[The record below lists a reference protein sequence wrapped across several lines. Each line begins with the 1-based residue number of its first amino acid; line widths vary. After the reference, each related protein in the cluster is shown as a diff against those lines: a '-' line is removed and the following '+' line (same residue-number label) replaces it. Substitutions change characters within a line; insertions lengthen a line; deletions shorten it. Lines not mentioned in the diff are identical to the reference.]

1 MEKKALTRMQ
11 QELANQVTTTQQ
23 QQHQETLQQ
32 TFTTAQHTHELVQQL
47 RTAQAG
53 PVDIQY
59 TDCSERRRKCATNHE
74 NDVDII
80 KHHIRRQKP
89 Q

>member
-11 QELANQVTTTQQ
+11 QELANQATTTR

-32 TFTTAQHTHELVQQL
+32 TLTTAQHTHELVQQL

-53 PVDIQY
+53 PVDIQG
-59 TDCSERRRKCATNHE
+59 TFCSERRRSATNHE